1 MQTIKRVDEVQD
13 TCHTVIISIGSNLG
27 DKLDNC
33 RRAIDALRALAHT
46 SVVAC
51 SRFYKTAPV
60 DYLDQ
65 DWFVNAAVKV
75 VTRLDAHALLDALK
89 GIQRRAG
96 RHDDSIRFGPRIIDL
111 DIIFYAKTVIE
122 TPDLLI
128 PHPRLHKRRFVLQ
141 PICDIDPAIVHP
153 ILKKDVQSLLDQL
166 DDDAQNVEPIC
177 CDC

>member
-1 MQTIKRVDEVQD
+1 MSAQTD
-13 TCHTVIISIGSNLG
+13 TRPDGRHTAIISIGSNLG

-33 RRAIDALRALAHT
+33 RQAIESLR
-46 SVVAC
+46 SVGQTRVSAC

-65 DWFVNAAVKV
+65 DWFVNAVVKIT
-75 VTRLDAHALLDALK
+75 TRLEAAQLLEALQE
-89 GIQRRAG
+89 IQRRAG
-96 RHDDSIRFGPRIIDL
+96 RRGDPVRFGPRIIDL
-111 DIIFYAKTVIE
+111 DIIFFDAAVIE
-122 TPDLLI
+122 TPELQI

-153 ILKKDVQSLLDQL
+153 VLKQDVRLLLNQL
-166 DDDAQNVEPIC
+166 KDDAQSVEPIC

>member
-1 MQTIKRVDEVQD
+1 MTLKRADDVQD
-13 TCHTVIISIGSNLG
+13 NLHTAIISIGSNLE
-27 DKLDNC
+27 DKLVNC

-46 SVVAC
+46 TVDAC

-60 DYLDQ
+60 DYLNQ

-75 VTRLDAHALLDALK
+75 STRLDAHALLGALK
-89 GIQRRAG
+89 GIQHRAG
-96 RHDDSIRFGPRIIDL
+96 RHGDSIRFGPRIIDL
-111 DIIFYAKTVIE
+111 DIIFYDETVIE

-141 PICDIDPAIVHP
+141 PICDIDPAIEHP
-153 ILKKDVQSLLDQL
+153 ILKKDVRALLDQL
-166 DDDAQNVEPIC
+166 NDDAQSVEPIC